1 MTVSIPRAN
10 EAWSPQG
17 AATASHVTLLD
28 LRDRLWDLL
37 TRLAAAP
44 GPADAARIP
53 ALAREV
59 EALCRATP
67 DVVLCS
73 LLLDESSGYAEIH
86 PLMVAMVCTLLAPRA
101 GLDADTRQAVVAAAL
116 TCNLGML
123 ALHEQAAAR
132 PGALS
137 ATEQRLAREHPLRS
151 VALLRAAGVED
162 PLWLD
167 VVAQHHER
175 PDGSGYPF
183 GLRGARLSRAARL
196 VALADLYAAMVL
208 PREYR
213 DGIRAQEALREIFL
227 QRGGAIDAALAGE
240 FINVLGVF
248 PPGVFVRLD
257 NGEIG
262 VVIARGHPRA
272 SDPVVSSFRSPHGHD
287 YPRPLRRDTAT
298 LAPFQIA
305 EVLRRQALPFP
316 IPELWATA

>member
-1 MTVSIPRAN
+1 MTGSNVRMN
-10 EAWSPQG
+10 DGLSPHG
-17 AATASHVTLLD
+17 AATASHLTLLG

-37 TRLAAAP
+37 TRLAACP
-44 GPADAARIP
+44 GPVEAEAILL
-53 ALAREV
+53 LARDV
-59 EALCRATP
+59 ESLCRATP

-101 GLDADTRQAVVAAAL
+101 GLDGEARQATVAAAL

-123 ALHEQAAAR
+123 ALHEKAAAQ
-132 PGALS
+132 PFALNP
-137 ATEQRLAREHPLRS
+137 AEQRLAREHPLRS
-151 VALLRAAGVED
+151 VELLRAAGVTD
-162 PLWLD
+162 PLWLE

-175 PDGSGYPF
+175 PDGSGYPH
-183 GLRGARLSRAARL
+183 GLRGSQLCRAARL
-196 VALADLYAAMVL
+196 VALADVYAAMVL

-227 QRGGAIDAALAGE
+227 QRGGAIDASLAGE

-262 VVIARGHPRA
+262 VVIARGNPRA
-272 SDPVVSSFRSPHGHD
+272 SDPVVSIFRSPQGRV
-287 YPRPLRRDTAT
+287 YPRPLRRDTAA

-305 EVLRRQALPFP
+305 EVLRRQPLPFP
-316 IPELWATA
+316 IPQLWAAA